1 MDLTIFDNASDFQA
15 RVWPFLLQ
23 HEAENN
29 LMIGLVGQL
38 AAGKDLFTAA
48 GERPLLALVDDGGT
62 VAAALMTPPY
72 RMNLSRA
79 PDAALDLLA
88 RSLHARNVTL
98 PGVIGP
104 RSSAE
109 AFSTNW
115 ARLTGRSA
123 RRGKA
128 LRIYQLD
135 SAKPVSR
142 AGGEL
147 CQACSTDVDLAL
159 KWMRAFAAEVN
170 ESHPPTTGTSFSGR
184 PPTLSAWPAQ
194 PAPLPTAS
202 ASVPSTPRPA
212 AAIAAMHLH
221 LSRLSPNI
229 SWAPAAGSASFSQTR
244 PTRPPTT
251 SIRRSG
257 TSPYAISQH
266 TTSRRH
272 EDAARGCFRY
282 NLRRLGTR
290 TQGGFCLCAPHRVC
304 WDV

>member
-170 ESHPPTTGTSFSGR
+170 ESHPPTLERVAQRIADRDVFFWKAPDPVSMACATGPTPNGIRIGAVYTPPGR
-184 PPTLSAWPAQ
+184 RNRGY
-194 PAPLPTAS
+194 AS
-202 ASVPSTPRPA
+202 ALVA
-212 AAIAAMHLH
+212 ALSQYQLGTGRRFCFLFTDAANPT
-221 LSRLSPNI
+221 SNNI
-229 SWAPAAGSASFSQTR
+229 YQKIGYQPVCDFATYDFAPA
-244 PTRPPTT
+244 
-251 SIRRSG
+251 
-257 TSPYAISQH
+257 
-266 TTSRRH
+266 
-272 EDAARGCFRY
+272 
-282 NLRRLGTR
+282 
-290 TQGGFCLCAPHRVC
+290 
-304 WDV
+304 